1 MQSQCLMKE
10 RDHYSG
16 TFNATIHIVCGGGG
30 ADLSSFTPFTPS
42 WSLGGIMTIASQ
54 NWQLSIALHC
64 SLSTKKAA
72 VAKCMTNFGLHEAT
86 ETFWDAMEL
95 SQKTVQMLFLPRK
108 LPKIANILFII
119 LWAIELFWRWR
130 ILGCDMHLSF
140 LKSTFRLEIVS
151 WVAELKCTALVVR
164 SFKLAPKVHERKPL
178 CRRNGWSFLLNKMVH
193 LCYICKYLLSISQFG
208 LYVLWGVQSL
218 NLHINFGDL
227 QKFNA

>member
-1 MQSQCLMKE
+1 MKLPSIWSNSPPSLFIVTVATAKCDLQTLSYIFANPWNFRAQYVYYLLTFSCTWMQSQCIMKE

-54 NWQLSIALHC
+54 NSQLSIALHFT
-64 SLSTKKAA
+64 LSTKKQQWQS
-72 VAKCMTNFGLHEAT
+72 VWPIFGLHEAT

-95 SQKTVQMLFLPRK
+95 LPKTVQMLFLPRK

-119 LWAIELFWRWR
+119 LWAIELFWRWS

-151 WVAELKCTALVVR
+151 WVAEN
-164 SFKLAPKVHERKPL
+164 S
-178 CRRNGWSFLLNKMVH
+178 N
-193 LCYICKYLLSISQFG
+193 
-208 LYVLWGVQSL
+208 VQHWL
-218 NLHINFGDL
+218 
-227 QKFNA
+227 